1 MTTQFP
7 HSEENGTS
15 PEPEEGSAPQEH
27 EEGSAPRKGQ
37 PVLEAFIDAVTWE
50 EAIGR
55 IAAWGTARESRYV
68 CICNVHS
75 VVTTT
80 RDVEFKIAVN
90 NADMST
96 PDGAPIAWALRR
108 LGHPSQE
115 RINGPDLMIR
125 YLNEAE
131 RRGQTVFFYGSTEA
145 TLTRLRAALLQLFPQ
160 LRIGGALSPPF
171 RPLSLEE
178 DEQIVEQINQSGASV
193 VFVGLGCPKQE
204 KWMADHR
211 GRIHAVM
218 IGVGAAFDYHAG
230 VVKRAPIW
238 WQRNGLE
245 WLYRLGSEPRRLFR
259 RYLVTNTL
267 FVVGFLRQ
275 FVLAKLPVG
284 DA

>member
-1 MTTQFP
+1 MKMLFLQDT
-7 HSEENGTS
+7 ENV
-15 PEPEEGSAPQEH
+15 
-27 EEGSAPRKGQ
+27 APREGQ
-37 PVLEAFIDAVTWE
+37 AVLEAFIDALSWDD
-50 EAIGR
+50 AIAR
-55 IAAWGTARESRYV
+55 ITQWGAARESRYV

-90 NADMST
+90 NADMAT

-108 LGHPSQE
+108 LGHSSQE
-115 RINGPDLMIR
+115 RINGPDLMMK
-125 YLNEAE
+125 YLAEAE
-131 RRGQTVFFYGSTEA
+131 RLDQKVYFYGSTDA
-145 TLTRLRAALLQLFPQ
+145 TLAK
-160 LRIGGALSPPF
+160 LRIALAKKFPLLRIAGMSSPPF
-171 RPLSLEE
+171 RPLSLQE
-178 DEQIVEQINQSGASV
+178 DEQSIEEINSSEANV

-211 GRIHAVM
+211 GRINAVM

-230 VVKRAPIW
+230 VIKRAPLW

-245 WLYRLGSEPRRLFR
+245 WLYRLGSEPRRLFK

-267 FVVGFLRQ
+267 FVLGFLRQ
-275 FVLAKLPVG
+275 IVVAKLPLS

>member
-1 MTTQFP
+1 MKTPFLL
-7 HSEENGTS
+7 SAENS
-15 PEPEEGSAPQEH
+15 M
-27 EEGSAPRKGQ
+27 PRNGK
-37 PVLEAFIDAVTWE
+37 PVLEAFIDALSWSD
-50 EAIGR
+50 AIGR
-55 IAAWGTARESRYV
+55 IARWGAARESRYV

-80 RDVEFKIAVN
+80 RDVEFKVAVN

-115 RINGPDLMIR
+115 RINGPDLMVK
-125 YLNEAE
+125 YLAEAE
-131 RRGQTVFFYGSTEA
+131 RLDQVVFFYGSTET
-145 TLTRLRAALLQLFPQ
+145 TLEKLRAALAKRFPL
-160 LRIGGALSPPF
+160 LRIGGMYSPPF

-178 DEQIVEQINQSGASV
+178 DEKMVRTMNDSGANV

-211 GRIHAVM
+211 GRINAVM

-230 VVKRAPIW
+230 VLKRAPLW

-245 WLYRLGSEPRRLFR
+245 WLYRLGSEPRRLFK
-259 RYLVTNTL
+259 RYMVTNTL

-275 FVLAKLPVG
+275 IVIKKVPLN